1 MYIAVSILIF
11 IVCALLILIVLVQ
24 NSKGGGLSSS
34 FASSN
39 QIMGVRKTTD
49 FLEKATWTLAGAML
63 VLCIV
68 SAMVL
73 PRGEQAGKKSAIQE
87 QINTAAPG
95 TQAIPDFGTMNNNN
109 TPLQRVKRITRLHKN
124 KNNDSRNRH
133 ERMSVCQSY

>member
-73 PRGEQAGKKSAIQE
+73 PRGEQAGKNSAIQE

-109 TPLQRVKRITRLHKN
+109 TTTTTSEE
-124 KNNDSRNRH
+124 NNTTSQ
-133 ERMSVCQSY
+133 EQE